1 MDTSAFEAALKAD
14 GFTEILTREIA
25 AGQNFAEHT
34 HPYDAR
40 GLTLAGH
47 FTVTAGLDVQQC
59 PPGKFFALTAGTP
72 HTEASGP
79 EGATLLIGRRQ
90 R

>member
-14 GFTEILTREIA
+14 GFTEMLTRELPP
-25 AGQNFAEHT
+25 GQSIPEHT

-40 GLTLAGH
+40 GLTVAGH
-47 FTVTAGLDVQQC
+47 FTVTSAAEVQQC
-59 PPGKFFALTAGTP
+59 PVGKFFALTAGTP
-72 HTEASGP
+72 HSEAAGP
-79 EGATLLIGRRQ
+79 DGATLLIGRRQ